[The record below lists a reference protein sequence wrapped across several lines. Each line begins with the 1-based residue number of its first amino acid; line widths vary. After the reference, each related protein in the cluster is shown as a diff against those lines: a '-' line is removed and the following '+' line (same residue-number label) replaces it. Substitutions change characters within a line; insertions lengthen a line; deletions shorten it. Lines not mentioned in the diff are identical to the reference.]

1 MVKFIDKILDRPI
14 VSTVG
19 FLVLDLVVISIFVNI
34 FKSIFDFLIP
44 SFGSNLIS
52 SLSSIIVALIFL
64 VIYKWYMRDKLQNLL
79 SLKNFKFALILLI
92 PSLIFIIGNL
102 VSNYI
107 DGNFTFNALI
117 IVLGLGPG
125 ISEEI
130 VFRGFILSN
139 LMRIR
144 KNKNLSIYWIACLS
158 AIPFGFVHLFNIAV
172 GANVN
177 YSLAQMFFTI
187 CLGFLFAGVYL
198 RTGNLIVP
206 IISHSLIDITGLC
219 NVESLNSS
227 IAGLI
232 SQAPG
237 FYDYVFMISGSLI
250 ALAFGLYYIRKEKWA
265 DIDKSWEDIV
275 IE

>member
-19 FLVLDLVVISIFVNI
+19 FLVLDIVVMGIFINI

-64 VIYKWYMRDKLQNLL
+64 FIYKWYMRDKLQNLL

-144 KNKNLSIYWIACLS
+144 KNRNLSIYWIACLS